1 MSRDRGS
8 ARGLFVTYVLVS
20 LLPVLVLGAVLTALT
35 NRQAEAR
42 GLAQARAEAR
52 LVAGTVVAPLVG
64 DRPVGPLG
72 AAESAAVQRSL
83 GNVVARHEVLR
94 MRIRDLTGHVV
105 FADDGKLESGI
116 DDEVIEAAEGNV
128 EVSFTRMGSDDGDNS
143 GPRVVEAYVPLYAP
157 GSHRITGVVE
167 LYLPD
172 NDIRTQVRTQQRDQ
186 LTALV
191 LGLGVLWLAL
201 KGLATW
207 TSRKLRRSAADNL
220 FLARHDTLTGLPNRA
235 DFTTRTADAV
245 ADGPAVIALVDLDRF
260 KQVNDTLGHAIG
272 DQLLVELASRL
283 NRHLRDGD
291 VVARLGGDEFGLVL
305 RGIADE
311 DEAVLA
317 LNRVRALLSEP
328 LVADDLPLAIEASIG
343 FVLAPTDGD
352 DVDALVTKADV
363 AMYAAKRGHLGA
375 TRHRVG
381 HEQYDATRLRLVGE
395 LGDAIERDELVLHY
409 QPKTDL
415 SLGRVTALE
424 ALVRWQHPERGLL
437 YPDAFLFA
445 AEQTELV
452 EPLTRWVLDNALR
465 ALPRIDPS
473 GELSMAVNFSARS
486 LSRLDFADDVL
497 EALIRTRT
505 PAARLLVE
513 ITETALLVDPE
524 RAALSLG
531 RLAAAG
537 VRVSIDDFGAGQT
550 SLGYLAALP
559 VHELKI
565 DRAFVMAMDSDPRN
579 AAIVRSVIELGHN
592 LGFSVTAEGV
602 ETAAV
607 LADLQAAD
615 CDSVQGYFLARP
627 ADESATRRTLDT
639 ARHSGELW
647 VEPPTR

>member
-1 MSRDRGS
+1 MTGFRGS
-8 ARGLFVTYVLVS
+8 ARGLFATHLLVS
-20 LLPVLVLGAVLTALT
+20 LLPVLVLGAVLAALT

-64 DRPVGPLG
+64 DRPVGPLD
-72 AAESAAVQRSL
+72 ARASAAVQRALSSA
-83 GNVVARHEVLR
+83 VVNREVLR
-94 MRIRDLTGHVV
+94 VRIRDLGGRVV
-105 FADDGKLESGI
+105 FADDGRLGSGV
-116 DDEVIEAAEGNV
+116 DDEVLEAAHGRV
-128 EVSFTRMGSDDGDNS
+128 EVSFTRLNADDGDTA

-157 GSHRITGVVE
+157 GSARITGVVE

-172 NDIRTQVRTQQRDQ
+172 TDIAAQVRTQQREQ
-186 LTALV
+186 LTALGV
-191 LGLGVLWLAL
+191 GLGLLWLAL
-201 KGLATW
+201 LGLATL
-207 TSRKLRRSAADNL
+207 TSRALRRSADDNL
-220 FLARHDTLTGLPNRA
+220 FLARHDALTGLPNRA
-235 DFTTRTADAV
+235 EFTTRAAEAV
-245 ADGPAVIALVDLDRF
+245 ADGPAVVALVDLDRF

-272 DQLLVELASRL
+272 DQLLVELSGRL
-283 NRHLRDGD
+283 TAHVREGD
-291 VVARLGGDEFGLVL
+291 LVARLGGDEFGLVL

-311 DEAVLA
+311 DEAVQA
-317 LNRVRALLSEP
+317 LTRVRALLAEP
-328 LVADDLPLAIEASIG
+328 LVVDDLPLAIEASIG
-343 FVLAPTDGD
+343 FVLAPVDGR
-352 DVDALVTKADV
+352 DVDVLMTKADV
-363 AMYAAKRGHLGA
+363 AMYAAKRAHLGP
-375 TRHRVG
+375 TRHQPG

-395 LGDAIERDELVLHY
+395 LSEAIDRDELVLHY

-415 SLGRVTALE
+415 ALGRITAVE
-424 ALVRWQHPERGLL
+424 ALVRWQHPVLGLL

-473 GELSMAVNFSARS
+473 GELSMAVNVSARS
-486 LSRLDFADDVL
+486 LGRLDFADDVL

-505 PAARLLVE
+505 PAHRLLVE

-524 RAALSLG
+524 RAAQSLG

-592 LGFSVTAEGV
+592 LGFAVTAEGV
-602 ETAAV
+602 ETAEV
-607 LADLQAAD
+607 LADLHAAE
-615 CDSVQGYFLARP
+615 CDSVQGYYLARP
-627 ADESATRRTLDT
+627 ADESTTRLRLATQV
-639 ARHSGELW
+639 G
-647 VEPPTR
+647 